1 MNNKTYY
8 KNVFLPTLK
17 KYEPYELKALLLLK
31 LHLNN
36 DNIKYSFNKNSKY
49 DISLNINDKIIK
61 YEIKT
66 DEKSLITNNI
76 FIEFKSFNKLSGIST
91 TEADYYIINDT
102 INFYLIKT
110 NDIIK
115 LIDDKEY
122 LFIKVVNN
130 ASKAEGYIFN
140 KYKIIDK
147 SIKIN

>member
-1 MNNKTYY
+1 MKNNNYY

-31 LHLNN
+31 LHLNYE
-36 DNIKYSFNKNSKY
+36 NIKYSFNKNSKY
-49 DISLNINDKIIK
+49 DISLNINDNIIK

-66 DEKSLITNNI
+66 DEKSLKTNNI
-76 FIEFKSFNKLSGIST
+76 FIEYKSFNKLSGIST
-91 TEADYYIINDT
+91 TEADYYIINHT
-102 INFYLIKT
+102 IDFYLIKT
-110 NDIIK
+110 NDILK
-115 LIDDKEY
+115 LIDDNEY

-130 ASKAEGYIFN
+130 ASKAEGYIFE

>member
-36 DNIKYSFNKNSKY
+36 DNIKYSFNKNYKY

-66 DEKSLITNNI
+66 DEKSLKTNNI
-76 FIEFKSFNKLSGIST
+76 FIEYKSFNKLSGIYT
-91 TEADYYIINDT
+91 TESDYYIINDT
-102 INFYLIKT
+102 INFYLIETK
-110 NDIIK
+110 DILK
-115 LIDDKEY
+115 LIDDNEY
-122 LFIKVVNN
+122 IFIKFVNN
-130 ASKAEGYIFN
+130 TSKAEGYIFE
-140 KYKIIDK
+140 KYKIIDR
-147 SIKIN
+147 SIKLN